1 METVNRADN
10 GITNFQ
16 SLDLIS
22 KLNLERSF
30 WLLSQT
36 GKSNWNIL
44 PGDSALLEVFKRKLC
59 SPSTIYSS
67 SFFSPLQKFSAVST
81 LWTEQE
87 RSALT
92 FRGRKTMKARLQ
104 TLFLLISLHS
114 QVIAFIHRV
123 SFLCKESDWIIFSIK
138 KMILLKYH
146 ILGLPNS
153 PTEVRNNAFSLSC
166 S

>member
-1 METVNRADN
+1 MEIVNRADN

-59 SPSTIYSS
+59 RPSTIYSS
-67 SFFSPLQKFSAVST
+67 SFFFPPAKILSSKHALDWTGKICFDFQGQKDYES
-81 LWTEQE
+81 
-87 RSALT
+87 
-92 FRGRKTMKARLQ
+92 KTPNP
-104 TLFLLISLHS
+104 FLAHFPSFTGYCFHS
-114 QVIAFIHRV
+114 Q
-123 SFLCKESDWIIFSIK
+123 SFLSLQRVRLNY
-138 KMILLKYH
+138 LLH
-146 ILGLPNS
+146 
-153 PTEVRNNAFSLSC
+153 
-166 S
+166 